1 MTDIT
6 TTSGGTI
13 TPSSIDGSI
22 TAQDVL
28 RYIESNG
35 AYEIERIE
43 EDPEVIAAR
52 INARIMGASSA
63 AELFGA
69 EAEALSAK
77 DYLNRPFSLVDIE
90 WRTSSEKDGLPFF
103 AVFHI
108 ADIDGEAHV
117 LTVGARTVCLK
128 AAKAQF
134 EGWLPVWVQLDKSDK
149 PTASGYYPLDLISA
163 PAPFEN

>member
-1 MTDIT
+1 MTDIST
-6 TTSGGTI
+6 TTGGSI

-28 RYIESNG
+28 RYIESG
-35 AYEIERIE
+35 GEFEIERIE
-43 EDPEVIAAR
+43 EDPEIVAAR
-52 INARIMGASSA
+52 INARIMSASSA
-63 AELFGA
+63 DELFGA
-69 EAEALSAK
+69 EAETISGK
-77 DYLNRPFSLVDIE
+77 DYLNKPFSLVDIE
-90 WRTSSEKDGLPFF
+90 WRISTEKDGLPFF

-163 PAPFEN
+163 PAPF